1 MYLFIAVLFLMIFF
15 VIVFN
20 YLFKKWS
27 NIITVKQVYTV
38 KSNDDKYFMLSLFL
52 NLSKSF
58 RNFFPKIKLKVIDD
72 YSGKIN
78 EMIKTLDDPYTRLNG
93 YSLLHL
99 QIISA
104 ITGFFLAYLI
114 AGFDI
119 LIIFC
124 SMVLF
129 FILPYIK
136 ILETY
141 KKKKN
146 SIIKQLPNLADLLT
160 VMIGSGI
167 DFNSSLI
174 KISAILEGNLSKEI
188 LVVNSKV
195 SLGIHM
201 QQALNE
207 MAEKYDITQLNL
219 FVKTIN
225 SALDSGLGISDS
237 LNKLSEQL
245 KLENASIA
253 EKKAQEAPV
262 KMLIPM
268 VLLIFPTIFIL
279 LFAPIIISFMASG
292 GL

>member
-1 MYLFIAVLFLMIFF
+1 MYLVIGVLCLIIFF
-15 VIVFN
+15 AVVFN
-20 YLFKKWS
+20 YLFEKLS
-27 NIITVKQVYTV
+27 NIITVKQIYNV
-38 KSNDDKYFMLSLFL
+38 KSNDDKYFILSLFL

-58 RNFFPKIKLKVIDD
+58 KNFVPKIKLKIIDE
-72 YSGKIN
+72 YCAKIN
-78 EMIKTLDDPYTRLNG
+78 AMIKILDEPYTMLNG
-93 YSLLHL
+93 NSLLDL

-104 ITGFFLAYLI
+104 ITGFLLAYLT

-124 SMVLF
+124 SITLF
-129 FILPYIK
+129 FMLPYIK
-136 ILETY
+136 ILEAY

-146 SIIKQLPNLADLLT
+146 LIIRQLPNLADLLT

-174 KISAILEGNLSKEI
+174 KISTIIEGDLSKEI
-188 LVVNSKV
+188 GVVNSKV

-207 MAEKYDITQLNL
+207 MAQKYDIAQLNL

-225 SALDSGLGISDS
+225 SALDSGLGMSDS

-245 KLENASIA
+245 KLENASSA

-279 LFAPIIISFMASG
+279 LFAPIIISFMSG
-292 GL
+292 GVL

>member
-1 MYLFIAVLFLMIFF
+1 MYLVIAVLCLIVFF
-15 VIVFN
+15 VIIFN
-20 YLFKKWS
+20 YLFKELS
-27 NIITVKQVYTV
+27 NIITIKQVYTV
-38 KSNDDKYFMLSLFL
+38 KSNDDKYFILSLFL
-52 NLSKSF
+52 NLSKSLG
-58 RNFFPKIKLKVIDD
+58 NFFPKIKLKVIDD

-104 ITGFFLAYLI
+104 ITGFFLAYII

-124 SMVLF
+124 SIVLF

-167 DFNSSLI
+167 DFNNSLI
-174 KISAILEGNLSKEI
+174 KISSILNGDLAKEI
-188 LVVNSKV
+188 VVVNSKV

-207 MAEKYDITQLNL
+207 MAQKYNIVQLDL

-225 SALDSGLGISDS
+225 SALNSGLGISDS

-279 LFAPIIISFMASG
+279 LFAPIIISFMTSG

>member
-1 MYLFIAVLFLMIFF
+1 MYLVIAVLFLIVFF
-15 VIVFN
+15 AIIFN
-20 YLFKKWS
+20 YLFKELS
-27 NIITVKQVYTV
+27 NIITIKQVYTV

-58 RNFFPKIKLKVIDD
+58 RNFFPKIKFKMIDE
-72 YSGKIN
+72 YFYKIN
-78 EMIKTLDDPYTRLNG
+78 EMIKILDDPYTRLDG
-93 YSLLHL
+93 HSLLHL

-104 ITGFFLAYLI
+104 ITGIFLAYLI
-114 AGFDI
+114 VGFDI

-124 SMVLF
+124 SMALF

-146 SIIKQLPNLADLLT
+146 LIIKQLPNLADLLT

-167 DFNSSLI
+167 DFNSSMI
-174 KISAILEGNLSKEI
+174 KISSILEGDLSKEI
-188 LVVNSKV
+188 LIVNSKV

-207 MAEKYDITQLNL
+207 MAQKYNITQLNL

-225 SALDSGLGISDS
+225 FALDSGLGISDA

-279 LFAPIIISFMASG
+279 LFAPIIISFMTSG
-292 GL
+292 VL

>member
-1 MYLFIAVLFLMIFF
+1 MYLVIGVLFLIMFF
-15 VIVFN
+15 VVIFN
-20 YLFKKWS
+20 YLFEKLS
-27 NIITVKQVYTV
+27 NIITVKQIYNV

-52 NLSKSF
+52 NLSNKKF
-58 RNFFPKIKLKVIDD
+58 TPKIKLKIIDE
-72 YSGKIN
+72 YYRKIN
-78 EMIKTLDDPYTRLNG
+78 AMIKILDDPYTRLNG
-93 YSLLHL
+93 AGLLHL

-104 ITGFFLAYLI
+104 VTGFFLAYLA

-124 SMVLF
+124 SIILF
-129 FILPYIK
+129 FMLPYIK

-146 SIIKQLPNLADLLT
+146 LIIKQLPNLADLLT
-160 VMIGSGI
+160 VMIGAGI

-174 KISAILEGNLSKEI
+174 KISTIIEGDLSKEI
-188 LVVNSKV
+188 SVVNSKV

-207 MAEKYDITQLNL
+207 MAQKYDIAQLNL

-225 SALDSGLGISDS
+225 SALDSGLGLSDS

-279 LFAPIIISFMASG
+279 LFAPIIISFMSG
-292 GL
+292 GVL

>member
-1 MYLFIAVLFLMIFF
+1 MYLVIGVLCLIIFF
-15 VIVFN
+15 AVVFN
-20 YLFKKWS
+20 YLFEKLS
-27 NIITVKQVYTV
+27 NIITVKQIYNV
-38 KSNDDKYFMLSLFL
+38 KSNDDKYFILSLFL

-58 RNFFPKIKLKVIDD
+58 KNFVPKIKLKIIDE
-72 YSGKIN
+72 YCAKIN
-78 EMIKTLDDPYTRLNG
+78 AMIKILDEPYTMLNG
-93 YSLLHL
+93 NSLLDL

-104 ITGFFLAYLI
+104 ITGFLLAYLT

-124 SMVLF
+124 SITLF
-129 FILPYIK
+129 FMLPYIK

-146 SIIKQLPNLADLLT
+146 LIIRQLPNLADLLT

-174 KISAILEGNLSKEI
+174 KISTIIEGDLSKEI
-188 LVVNSKV
+188 GVVNSKV

-207 MAEKYDITQLNL
+207 MAQKYDIAQLNL

-225 SALDSGLGISDS
+225 SALDSGLGMSDS

-245 KLENASIA
+245 KLENASSA

-279 LFAPIIISFMASG
+279 LFAPIIISFMSG
-292 GL
+292 GVL

>member
-1 MYLFIAVLFLMIFF
+1 MYLVIGVLCLIIFF
-15 VIVFN
+15 AVVFN
-20 YLFKKWS
+20 YLFEKLS
-27 NIITVKQVYTV
+27 NIITVKQIYNV
-38 KSNDDKYFMLSLFL
+38 KSNDDKYFILSLFL

-58 RNFFPKIKLKVIDD
+58 KNFVPKIKLKIIDE
-72 YSGKIN
+72 YCAKIN
-78 EMIKTLDDPYTRLNG
+78 AMIKILDEPYTMLNG
-93 YSLLHL
+93 NSLLDL

-104 ITGFFLAYLI
+104 ITGFLLAYLT

-124 SMVLF
+124 SITLF
-129 FILPYIK
+129 FMLPYIK

-146 SIIKQLPNLADLLT
+146 LIIRQLPNLADLLT

-174 KISAILEGNLSKEI
+174 KISTIIEGDLSKEI
-188 LVVNSKV
+188 GVVNSKV

-207 MAEKYDITQLNL
+207 MAQKYDIAQLNL

-225 SALDSGLGISDS
+225 SALDSGLGMSDS

-245 KLENASIA
+245 KLENASSA

-268 VLLIFPTIFIL
+268 VLLDRK
-279 LFAPIIISFMASG
+279 SVV
-292 GL
+292 

>member
-1 MYLFIAVLFLMIFF
+1 MYLVIGVLCLIIFF
-15 VIVFN
+15 AVVFN
-20 YLFKKWS
+20 YLFEKLS
-27 NIITVKQVYTV
+27 NIITVKQIYNV
-38 KSNDDKYFMLSLFL
+38 KSNDDKYFILSLFL

-58 RNFFPKIKLKVIDD
+58 KNFVPKIKLKIIDE
-72 YSGKIN
+72 YCAKIN
-78 EMIKTLDDPYTRLNG
+78 AMIKILDEPYTMLNG
-93 YSLLHL
+93 NSLLDL

-104 ITGFFLAYLI
+104 ITGFLLAYLT

-124 SMVLF
+124 SITLF
-129 FILPYIK
+129 FMLPYIK

-146 SIIKQLPNLADLLT
+146 LIIRQLPNLADLLT

-174 KISAILEGNLSKEI
+174 KISTIIEGDLSKEI
-188 LVVNSKV
+188 GVVNSKV

-207 MAEKYDITQLNL
+207 MAQKYDIAQLNL

-225 SALDSGLGISDS
+225 SALDSGLGMSDS
-237 LNKLSEQL
+237 LNKLSKQL
-245 KLENASIA
+245 KLENASSA

-279 LFAPIIISFMASG
+279 LFAPIIISFMSG
-292 GL
+292 GVL

>member
-1 MYLFIAVLFLMIFF
+1 MYLVIGVLCLIIFF
-15 VIVFN
+15 AVIFS
-20 YLFKKWS
+20 YLFEKLS
-27 NIITVKQVYTV
+27 NIITVKQIYNV

-58 RNFFPKIKLKVIDD
+58 KKFAPKIKLKIIEE
-72 YSGKIN
+72 YCHKIN
-78 EMIKTLDDPYTRLNG
+78 SMIKILDDPYTRLNG
-93 YSLLHL
+93 AGLLQL

-104 ITGFFLAYLI
+104 ITGFFLAYLTV
-114 AGFDI
+114 GFDI

-124 SMVLF
+124 SITLF
-129 FILPYIK
+129 FMLPYIK

-141 KKKKN
+141 KKKRN
-146 SIIKQLPNLADLLT
+146 LIIRQLPNLADLLT

-174 KISAILEGNLSKEI
+174 KISTIIEGNLSKEI
-188 LVVNSKV
+188 GVVNSKV

-207 MAEKYDITQLNL
+207 MAQKYDIAQLNL

-225 SALDSGLGISDS
+225 SGLDSGLGLSDS
-237 LNKLSEQL
+237 LSKLSEQL

-279 LFAPIIISFMASG
+279 LFAPIIISFMSG
-292 GL
+292 GVL

>member
-1 MYLFIAVLFLMIFF
+1 MYLVIAVLCLI
-15 VIVFN
+15 IVFTIIFD
-20 YLFKKWS
+20 YLFKELS
-27 NIITVKQVYTV
+27 DIVKIKHIYTV
-38 KSNDDKYFMLSLFL
+38 KSNNDKYFVLSLFL
-52 NLSKSF
+52 NLSKPLS
-58 RNFFPKIKLKVIDD
+58 KIFQKIQLKMIDD
-72 YSGKIN
+72 YSCKIDD
-78 EMIKTLDDPYTRLNG
+78 MIKTLDDPYTRLNG
-93 YSLLHL
+93 NSLLHL
-99 QIISA
+99 QIVSA
-104 ITGFFLAYLI
+104 ITGLFLAYFV

-136 ILETY
+136 ILEAY

-160 VMIGSGI
+160 VMISSGI
-167 DFNSSLI
+167 DFNNSLI
-174 KISAILEGNLSKEI
+174 KISNILDGDLAKEI
-188 LVVNSKV
+188 LVVNTKV

-207 MAEKYDITQLNL
+207 MAQKYNLTQLNL

-225 SALDSGLGISDS
+225 SALNSGLGISDS

-279 LFAPIIISFMASG
+279 LFAPIIISFMTSG

>member
-1 MYLFIAVLFLMIFF
+1 MYLVIGVLCLIIFF
-15 VIVFN
+15 AVIFS
-20 YLFKKWS
+20 YLFEKLS
-27 NIITVKQVYTV
+27 NIITVKQIYNV

-58 RNFFPKIKLKVIDD
+58 KKFAPKIKLKIIEE
-72 YSGKIN
+72 YYRKIN
-78 EMIKTLDDPYTRLNG
+78 LMIKILDDPYTRLNG
-93 YSLLHL
+93 AGLLQL

-104 ITGFFLAYLI
+104 VTGFFLAYLT

-124 SMVLF
+124 SITLF
-129 FILPYIK
+129 FMLPYIK

-146 SIIKQLPNLADLLT
+146 LLIRQLPNLADLLT

-174 KISAILEGNLSKEI
+174 KISTIIEGDLSKEI
-188 LVVNSKV
+188 GVVNSKV

-207 MAEKYDITQLNL
+207 MAQKYDIGQLNL

-225 SALDSGLGISDS
+225 SSLDSGLGMADS

-279 LFAPIIISFMASG
+279 LFAPIIISFMSG
-292 GL
+292 GVL